1 MNINFSSNKISAV
14 LKETK
19 NYLEK
24 YGILNPLA
32 ESEIILSSILNLQK
46 FEIYTKNDFIINEN
60 KIKKIQKI
68 ILERI
73 KRKPL
78 EYIIGNKEFFGLK
91 FKINSGVFIPRF
103 ETEILV
109 ETILNF
115 NFKNLKILDIGTG
128 CGNIAITLKNFNPS
142 FKLTAIDIS
151 EKALKLAKFNSK
163 KILGNNSIKFIK
175 SNLFE
180 NIKEKFDIIVSNPP
194 YIPTKEIENLM
205 PEVKFFEPKSALDG
219 KEDGLFFYKKIL
231 SETHKFLNKDGF
243 IFFEMNPFLYKKIY
257 KLFVEYKI
265 ENIKIVNDLLGKPRV
280 IYGNL

>member
-205 PEVKFFEPKSALDG
+205 TEVKFFEPKSALDG